1 MRRAGGQAG
10 IWTRFR
16 NGIQRRRRVPKRS
29 GFWNGTVVTMSDIT
43 YRRLGRSGLHL
54 FPLGLGSMQ
63 FGWSADEATS
73 QRIMDAYYAAGGN
86 FIDTADIYTIWTPG
100 NPGGISEEIIGRWMK
115 ARGNR
120 KGVVVATKVRG
131 PMGEGG
137 SQGRGTVHQR
147 EGLSRRW
154 IIQACEDSLKRLQ
167 TDYID
172 LYQTHFIDPHTPI
185 EETLS
190 ALSELVRRGYVR
202 YIGCSNYSA
211 WRLMQALWTSDRR
224 GLEAFVSIQPEYSLL
239 SPTRANFERELM
251 PVCAEY
257 GIGVIPWSPLG
268 GGVLTGKYKR
278 GAPLPDSIRADE
290 NARRRF
296 SEHTFDVVEALE
308 RVAERGGSKP
318 AQVAL
323 AWMLEQ
329 PAMTAPIIG
338 ANSVEQ
344 LQELLGAVTL
354 RLSTED
360 LAEISRVSDW
370 ERARTELE
378 N

>member
-1 MRRAGGQAG
+1 M
-10 IWTRFR
+10 
-16 NGIQRRRRVPKRS
+16 
-29 GFWNGTVVTMSDIT
+29 
-43 YRRLGRSGLHL
+43 
-54 FPLGLGSMQ
+54 
-63 FGWSADEATS
+63 
-73 QRIMDAYYAAGGN
+73 
-86 FIDTADIYTIWTPG
+86 
-100 NPGGISEEIIGRWMK
+100 
-115 ARGNR
+115 
-120 KGVVVATKVRG
+120 
-131 PMGEGG
+131 
-137 SQGRGTVHQR
+137 
-147 EGLSRRW
+147 
-154 IIQACEDSLKRLQ
+154 
-167 TDYID
+167 
-172 LYQTHFIDPHTPI
+172 
-185 EETLS
+185 
-190 ALSELVRRGYVR
+190 
-202 YIGCSNYSA
+202 
-211 WRLMQALWTSDRR
+211 
-224 GLEAFVSIQPEYSLL
+224 SIQPEYSLL

>member
-1 MRRAGGQAG
+1 MKIAVPWTIGHAAVYG
-10 IWTRFR
+10 I
-16 NGIQRRRRVPKRS
+16 V
-29 GFWNGTVVTMSDIT
+29 
-43 YRRLGRSGLHL
+43 
-54 FPLGLGSMQ
+54 
-63 FGWSADEATS
+63 ATS
-73 QRIMDAYYAAGGN
+73 
-86 FIDTADIYTIWTPG
+86 
-100 NPGGISEEIIGRWMK
+100 
-115 ARGNR
+115 
-120 KGVVVATKVRG
+120 
-131 PMGEGG
+131 
-137 SQGRGTVHQR
+137 
-147 EGLSRRW
+147 
-154 IIQACEDSLKRLQ
+154 LQ
-167 TDYID
+167 TDHID
-172 LYQTHFIDPHTPI
+172 LYQMHFVDSQTPI

-190 ALSELVRRGYVR
+190 ALTELVRRGYVR

-211 WRLMQALWTSDRR
+211 WRLMQALWTSDLR

-257 GIGVIPWSPLG
+257 GVGVVPWSPLG

-296 SEHTFDVVEALE
+296 SERNFDVVEKLQEIAD
-308 RVAERGGSKP
+308 RTDSKP

-329 PAMTAPIIG
+329 SSVTAPIIG

-354 RLSTED
+354 KLSAEH
-360 LAEISRVSDW
+360 LAEISKVSDW